1 MKALRKLIAHPPL
14 RAMLSEL
21 SDSYRGPRRHTNPR
35 RHRGATCPPSRSPA
49 ALHLPRPQLL
59 HRPARRVLTALVAG
73 GVFVTGSG
81 VAFADNVYNTLDP
94 SIDATAEAMS
104 LTAGGAAGTTQ
115 LKVDTTNE
123 DGKNGC
129 NLTGS
134 TTLKLALRSSN
145 TDLATVSP
153 AEVIFTSCGDVKDL
167 SVTGLKAT
175 GSTPVTISATQV
187 SNDTGGRFDL
197 APVTFTVSVAAA
209 AAAPAAAAGDTTA
222 PDAPTID
229 LVAASDTGTSETD
242 NYTND
247 TTPTLT
253 GTAEAGSTVQVFDG
267 ETSLGTTT
275 ATSTGTW
282 TFTPAALTGTSHS
295 FTAKATD
302 VATTCPR
309 LQPFSP

>member
-1 MKALRKLIAHPPL
+1 M
-14 RAMLSEL
+14 
-21 SDSYRGPRRHTNPR
+21 
-35 RHRGATCPPSRSPA
+35 SPQSA

-175 GSTPVTISATQV
+175 GSTPVTNSATQV

-197 APVTFTVSVAAA
+197 APVTFTVRRRRRRRSGGSGRGHHRPRRSDHRPGRGERHGHLGDRQLHQRHHAH
-209 AAAPAAAAGDTTA
+209 PDGHRRGGQHRAGLRRRD
-222 PDAPTID
+222 
-229 LVAASDTGTSETD
+229 VTGHHD
-242 NYTND
+242 R
-247 TTPTLT
+247 
-253 GTAEAGSTVQVFDG
+253 
-267 ETSLGTTT
+267 
-275 ATSTGTW
+275 
-282 TFTPAALTGTSHS
+282 
-295 FTAKATD
+295 D
-302 VATTCPR
+302 VDRDVDVHPRGADWHQPLLYRQGHGRRPTTCPR